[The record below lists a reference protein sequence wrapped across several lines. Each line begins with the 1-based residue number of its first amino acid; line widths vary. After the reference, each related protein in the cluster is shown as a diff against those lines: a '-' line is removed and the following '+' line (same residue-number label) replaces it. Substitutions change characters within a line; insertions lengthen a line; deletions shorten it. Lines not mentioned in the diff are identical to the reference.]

1 MLQNAAVVG
10 TVIGVFILYI
20 PLCIWCRRVD
30 KKDAI
35 KVKTMINSGSLHMI

>member
-10 TVIGVFILYI
+10 TVIGVLILYI

-30 KKDAI
+30 KKDAV
-35 KVKTMINSGSLHMI
+35 KVKKKQ